1 MNLDSLHDNWLRPSY
16 SLYSLS
22 KLVQQA
28 CNVSNFSQLVTSPTR
43 IQYNSIRKAT
53 SISCI
58 DHLYCNYRSR
68 CSMVT
73 MIPFGSSDHNL
84 LSYTRFS
91 KEPVPHSRM
100 IRKRSYKNF
109 VKEDFIGDLSKIDWT
124 PVLACQDIDTAES
137 LFTEL
142 FCQILDKHAPWVC
155 FQEKKNYVPWITEE
169 TLSLIKKRDLL
180 KHEAQK
186 LALGRKNGQI
196 SQTEIEIWN
205 NFKKSK
211 KSDQQ

>member
-1 MNLDSLHDNWLRPSY
+1 MTI
-16 SLYSLS
+16 
-22 KLVQQA
+22 
-28 CNVSNFSQLVTSPTR
+28 FTVT
-43 IQYNSIRKAT
+43 IEV
-53 SISCI
+53 C
-58 DHLYCNYRSR
+58 R

-73 MIPFGSSDHNL
+73 VIPFRSSDHNM

-91 KEPVPHSRM
+91 KEPVPHKRV

-155 FQEKKNYVPWITEE
+155 FQERKNYVPWITEE

-205 NFKKSK
+205 NFKKVRNLINNRK
-211 KSDQQ
+211 KVEEKRYKSDLIAANLESSERT